1 MYHMIFDEVDLFR
14 SLTLAALCSSSAK
27 LMSLPLLFVLFV
39 PLAHLSVGY
48 RNLNRDPLDT
58 PRHLAHNPFD
68 SKLISYYLSIFHS
81 FFTSFTGW

>member
-1 MYHMIFDEVDLFR
+1 MYHMIFDEVDLFP

-58 PRHLAHNPFD
+58 P
-68 SKLISYYLSIFHS
+68 
-81 FFTSFTGW
+81 